1 MNILTKEN
9 LLTGETAIKA
19 HMAAVKKSGKA
30 LDYAIQ
36 IMLASAANHAQLH
49 GDITLVN
56 FAMESMNKGARLNAA
71 REFLFQFAPVNW
83 NQKKEVFVHAKTKVV
98 EGWEGSELYQKML
111 ATDWTTLKPDAP
123 FRGFDL
129 QAKIAS
135 LIKSAT
141 EQVETKGALTAEQ
154 LEKVKVE
161 ADEVALLAQFEKDLA
176 ALRAKKIKVKE
187 DAIKAEILAAP
198 APVVEAAPV
207 ADDAAKMAELLALG
221 KELAGDEPAIAEAI
235 EQFESG
241 LTTQEQM
248 DSKILEI
255 MLKMEADNA

>member
-9 LLTGETAIKA
+9 LLTGESAIKA

-56 FAMESMNKGARLNAA
+56 FAMDSMNKGARLNAA

-98 EGWEGSELYQKML
+98 EDWENSDHYQKML

-129 QAKIAS
+129 QARIGS
-135 LIKSAT
+135 LIKAAT

-161 ADEVALLAQFEKDLA
+161 SDEIALLAQFEKDLV

-187 DAIKAEILAAP
+187 EAIKAEILAAP
-198 APVVEAAPV
+198 APAVA
-207 ADDAAKMAELLALG
+207 ADDNAKMAELLVLG
-221 KELAGDEPAIAEAI
+221 KELAGDEPAIAAAI

-241 LTTQEQM
+241 LTTEEQM
-248 DSKILEI
+248 NAKILEV
-255 MLKMEADNA
+255 MLQMEADNA